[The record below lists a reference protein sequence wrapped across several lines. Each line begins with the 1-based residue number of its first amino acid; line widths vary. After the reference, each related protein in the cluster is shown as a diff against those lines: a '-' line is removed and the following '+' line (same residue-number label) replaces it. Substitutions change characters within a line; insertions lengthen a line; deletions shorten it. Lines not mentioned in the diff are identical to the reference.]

1 MLPTCHAACMMAAMH
16 DKKRGI
22 QTDLPASARSIEKRD
37 VLQAELAHAMEQ
49 LKGQGVDLA
58 EWRDALAAKDLE
70 IQNLQ
75 VM

>member
-1 MLPTCHAACMMAAMH
+1 
-16 DKKRGI
+16 
-22 QTDLPASARSIEKRD
+22 
-37 VLQAELAHAMEQ
+37 MEQ

>member
-1 MLPTCHAACMMAAMH
+1 M
-16 DKKRGI
+16 
-22 QTDLPASARSIEKRD
+22 
-37 VLQAELAHAMEQ
+37 LQAELAHTVEL

-75 VM
+75 VLIPFRQTTVELPKCHSSA